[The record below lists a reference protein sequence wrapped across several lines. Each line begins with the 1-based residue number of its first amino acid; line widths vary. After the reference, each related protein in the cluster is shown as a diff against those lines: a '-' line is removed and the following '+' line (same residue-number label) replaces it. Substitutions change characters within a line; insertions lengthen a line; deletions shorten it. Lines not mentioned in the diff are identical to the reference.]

1 MSQSSLRN
9 NDGNPFLYL
18 ETASGSTAIGT
29 DTTGANDIVKIVTG
43 LTSNIDPT
51 SAAGSIAIETTTPG
65 DIEFRPNGIGQST
78 FVNGDVEIQ
87 GAGGTPGN
95 LLMQNTAVG
104 GLSGVI
110 EFGGNRFVH
119 NYGGL
124 TNNIFAGRD
133 SGNTNIGNTGFLNTG
148 IGTDSLTAITSGDSN
163 VAIGASAAVA
173 LTDGQSNVAIG
184 TSSLSSAT
192 SAQLNTAVGQSSLG
206 ALTNAQFNTAIG
218 NGALGA
224 LLTGSSNIAL
234 GSNAASNLVAA
245 EANNIMIG
253 NGGTAGDNDKI
264 IIGSSQT
271 TAFIAG
277 VNGVSVTATGT
288 VVIDASGQLGTVAT
302 IPTPPFAWSQ
312 VTGAS
317 QAADANSGYIANRAG
332 LVTVTLIAAASAGI
346 GTTLRVTGMNT
357 ALGWAIA
364 QNASQQIFFGS
375 ASTTA
380 GITGSLA
387 STAIRDSVELVC
399 ITADGLFWNV
409 LSSVGNITVT

>member
-1 MSQSSLRN
+1 MTNKASLKVQ
-9 NDGNPFLYL
+9 DGNPFLYL
-18 ETASGSTAIGT
+18 EDSAGSTCFGVNDA
-29 DTTGANDIVKIVTG
+29 ANRVNLI
-43 LTSNIDPT
+43 TSNAVTNLDPSSGGAVFSIDQT
-51 SAAGSIAIETTTPG
+51 ANGN
-65 DIEFRPNGIGQST
+65 IEFAPHGSGQST

-87 GAGGTPGN
+87 GTGGTPGN
-95 LLMQNTAVG
+95 LLMQNTTVG

-124 TNNIFAGRD
+124 TNNTFAGRD
-133 SGNTNIGNTGFLNTG
+133 SGNFSNTGFLNVG
-148 IGTDSLTAITSGDSN
+148 VGTDALTAVTSGDSN

-173 LTDGQSNVAIG
+173 LTDGQNNVAIG
-184 TSSLSSAT
+184 ISSLSSAT

-218 NGALGA
+218 NGALGS

-234 GSNAASNLVAA
+234 GSNAATNLVAA

-277 VNGVSVTATGT
+277 INGVTLGAPAGT
-288 VVIDASGQLGTVAT
+288 VVIDALGQLGTVAT

-317 QAADANSGYIANRAG
+317 QAAAANSGYIANRAG